1 MGCFFEI
8 FVQDNL
14 VYYKLF
20 FALGIRIDD
29 DVIAQGKG
37 EAGIRDTKEDY
48 IEPEFRAR
56 SGAVYPNGIGS
67 SEIIEAF
74 MHLKGIIS
82 SDSKIV

>member
-1 MGCFFEI
+1 MLFLI

-14 VYYKLF
+14 MYFKLF

-29 DVIAQGKG
+29 DVITQGKG
-37 EAGIRDTKEDY
+37 EAGTRDTKEDY
-48 IEPEFRAR
+48 LEPEFRAR